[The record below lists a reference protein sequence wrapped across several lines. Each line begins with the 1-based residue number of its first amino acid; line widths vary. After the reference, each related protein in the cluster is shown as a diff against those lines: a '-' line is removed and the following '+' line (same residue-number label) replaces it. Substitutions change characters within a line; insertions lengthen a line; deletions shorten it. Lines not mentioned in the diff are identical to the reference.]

1 MPVSKNAALA
11 ALDPTVAKSS
21 DIVAPPTALRAR
33 HAAFSSQMAEKRK
46 YHGTELR
53 IHLMLEPQNH
63 QLEPAKHH

>member
-1 MPVSKNAALA
+1 MQAVLPKPEKGCQS
-11 ALDPTVAKSS
+11 
-21 DIVAPPTALRAR
+21 AR
-33 HAAFSSQMAEKRK
+33 TQHWQHAAFSSQMAEKRK